1 MAEDALAGLASRIKV
16 CTLCRLHETR
26 TRAVPGEGPGGA
38 ELFLIG
44 EGPGRREDEEGRPFV
59 GAAGKLL
66 DAALARP
73 GIARADAFITNAVK
87 CRPPDNRKPRV
98 DEVAACRPYLLA
110 QIAAV
115 RPLAIVTLGDT
126 ALKGLLGPGVD
137 IPAARRRRTRLEGI
151 PVIATYHPA
160 AALYNR
166 RLVETMAK
174 DLAKAV
180 QAARG
185 PGPRVRSGR
194 PRLSK
199 PVRPAVSSGAAV
211 FNAEGRILLLRR
223 GDEGLWCL
231 PKGTQ
236 EPGESLEATA
246 LREVREETGLT
257 VRLLAP
263 LTEVRYGFYSPSDD
277 TNVDKRVAYFLAER
291 TGGRLALEPGF
302 EDARWCTRREAIRLL
317 HFENDR
323 NVVGA
328 AFEALAGP
336 TAGRPARGRGAS
348 S

>member
-1 MAEDALAGLASRIKV
+1 MAEDALADLAARIGV

-26 TRAVPGEGPGGA
+26 VRAVPGEGPAGA
-38 ELFLIG
+38 KLLLIG
-44 EGPGRREDEEGRPFV
+44 EGPGGHEDRTGRPFV

-66 DAALARP
+66 DGALARA
-73 GIARADAFITNAVK
+73 GVARPDAFITNAVK
-87 CRPPDNRKPRV
+87 CRPPDNRRPRA
-98 DEVAACRPYLLA
+98 DEVASCRPYLLA

-126 ALKGLLGPGVD
+126 ALKALLGPGVD
-137 IPAARRRRTRLEGI
+137 VPGARRRRVRLGGT

-166 RLVETMAK
+166 RLVETLAK
-174 DLAKAV
+174 DLAKASR
-180 QAARG
+180 AARR
-185 PGPRVRSGR
+185 PGPWIRSGR
-194 PRLSK
+194 PRPSK

-223 GDEGLWCL
+223 ADEGLWCL

-236 EPGESLEATA
+236 EPGESLHETA

-263 LTEVRYGFYSPSDD
+263 LKEVRYGFYSPSDD

-291 TGGRLALEPGF
+291 TGGRLALEEGF
-302 EDARWCTRREAIRLL
+302 EDARWCTRREAVRLL

-323 NVVGA
+323 NVVRA
-328 AFEALAGP
+328 AFDAIAGP
-336 TAGRPARGRGAS
+336 SAGSPARGRGS
-348 S
+348 SS